1 MKKIL
6 IVDPLESSLEKKKA
20 VLSKSGFHLFSAYTA
35 NEALTILRDNKID
48 MLISELDMPGM
59 NGGELC
65 SALRADGS
73 LKNISVIMIGFQ
85 GQESADRA
93 QACGANS
100 FLSKPLSP
108 KELYGVVNELLNVHG
123 RENYRVLMK
132 VTVKGISK
140 DVSFFCTSQNLSMS
154 GVLLETTKLLSKGD
168 EIECSFF
175 LRSDNII
182 VTGEVVREE
191 KKPPNTYHYGI
202 KFLKLTAGA
211 GDLIEGFV
219 EKRKK
224 VARQIS

>member
-6 IVDPLESSLEKKKA
+6 IVDPFESSLEKKKA
-20 VLSKSGFHLFSAYTA
+20 VLSRPGFHLISAYTGE
-35 NEALTILRDNKID
+35 EALTMLHGDKID
-48 MLISELDMPGM
+48 LMISELDMPGM
-59 NGGELC
+59 NGDELC
-65 SALRADGS
+65 SALREDGS
-73 LKNISVIMIGFQ
+73 LKNISVIMIGLQ
-85 GQESADRA
+85 GQESVDRI

-140 DVSFFCTSQNLSMS
+140 DVSFFCTSQNLSAS

-175 LRSDNII
+175 LRSDNIA

-191 KKPPNTYHYGI
+191 MKPPNTYHYGI
-202 KFLKLTAGA
+202 KFLNLHSNTS
-211 GDLIEGFV
+211 DLIEGFV
-219 EKRKK
+219 ESRKK
-224 VARQIS
+224 VAG